1 MNIFSPLLLSLSSH
15 LDTFRVSNFCSL
27 KKVSIQ
33 KAQILIISIITT
45 FATFISMCIGE
56 LISKLL
62 LKKIITPFGCV
73 LLIFIGAYFFV
84 EHIRL
89 KKKSRNEDTSYYVE
103 YNSKFG
109 LLLKEGNL
117 SAFDYSN
124 YIGFKD
130 TLSLSIFLS
139 KTNIL
144 LGLIAGLL
152 NISIPLSI
160 FFSFIISI
168 LMILMG
174 NFIIKFS
181 FSSWLTKNF
190 YVFSGIL
197 LIFWGLCEY
206 LI

>member
-27 KKVSIQ
+27 KKMSIE
-33 KAQILIISIITT
+33 KAQILLISIITT
-45 FATFISMCIGE
+45 FTTFISMCIGE

-62 LKKIITPFGCV
+62 LKEIVVPFGCI
-73 LLIFIGAYFFV
+73 LLIFIGTYFFV
-84 EHIRL
+84 EHVRL

-103 YNSKFG
+103 DNSKFG

-117 SAFDYSN
+117 SLFTHSN
-124 YIGFKD
+124 YINFKD

-160 FFSFIISI
+160 FFNFIINI
-168 LMILMG
+168 LMILIG
-174 NFIIKFS
+174 SFITKFS
-181 FSSWLTKNF
+181 FSNWLLKNF
-190 YVFSGIL
+190 YILSGIL
-197 LIFWGLCEY
+197 LILWGLCEY

>member
-27 KKVSIQ
+27 KKVSIE
-33 KAQILIISIITT
+33 KAQILLISIITT
-45 FATFISMCIGE
+45 FTTFISMCIGE
-56 LISKLL
+56 LISTFL
-62 LKKIITPFGCV
+62 LKEIVIPFGCV
-73 LLIFIGAYFFV
+73 LLIFIGTYFFV

-103 YNSKFG
+103 DNSRFG
-109 LLLKEGNL
+109 LLLKEGNM
-117 SAFDYSN
+117 SPFANSSH
-124 YIGFKD
+124 ISFKD

-168 LMILMG
+168 LMILIG
-174 NFIIKFS
+174 NFITKFS
-181 FSSWLTKNF
+181 FLSWLTKNF
-190 YVFSGIL
+190 YVFSGTL

-206 LI
+206 LL